1 MLILIAHGSRDPV
14 WRGSLEALT
23 QSVGDSLPREQV
35 RLAFMQFTGPTL
47 PEVVRE
53 GLAAGHGEFRILPL
67 FMASAGHV
75 DKDVKPLVEEL
86 AAAHPEARLEVMTP
100 LGEDRL
106 LPHLI
111 VDIANRFSTQG

>member
-1 MLILIAHGSRDPV
+1 MLVLIAHGSRDPV
-14 WRGSLEALT
+14 WRGSLETLT
-23 QSVGDSLPREQV
+23 RTVGNSLPGEEV

-47 PEVVRE
+47 AEIVRD
-53 GLAAGHGEFRILPL
+53 GLDSGHTDFRILPL

-86 AAAHPEARLEVMTP
+86 RAIHPRGRFQVLTP
-100 LGEDRL
+100 LGEDPL

-111 VDIANRFSTQG
+111 VDIAGRRPTQG